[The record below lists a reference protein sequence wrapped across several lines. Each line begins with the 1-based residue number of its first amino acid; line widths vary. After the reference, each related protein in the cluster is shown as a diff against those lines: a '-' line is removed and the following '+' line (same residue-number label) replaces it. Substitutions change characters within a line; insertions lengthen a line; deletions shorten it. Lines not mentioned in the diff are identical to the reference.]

1 MERNYSE
8 MKDSS
13 MGTRNSSNRTSR
25 GRTEDV
31 KLSATGLSSSR
42 VHHSTASPS
51 NTTLI
56 LLSHNSVSRRD
67 KSKREM
73 LSKVLALP
81 MPRVKLSDSDLELH
95 VIQILQMDEIACLYC
110 SVRRAVD

>member
-56 LLSHNSVSRRD
+56 LLSHNSVSRLGPANAA
-67 KSKREM
+67 SQ
-73 LSKVLALP
+73 A
-81 MPRVKLSDSDLELH
+81 LSDSDLELH
-95 VIQILQMDEIACLYC
+95 VIQILQMDEIACLYG